1 MKALQ
6 EAQEKDFILWNSTD
20 MCNIIGM
27 TSIYA

>member
-1 MKALQ
+1 MKAPQ